1 MNRPYP
7 FHDTAKRGIL
17 LLLLLFPI
25 SLLSAQGWGSWEN
38 GSLLERVYLPAGL
51 SLRLHLLERRAFDAP
66 LLSNLFFERER
77 KGLSVRPGIHTAE
90 GSYDSLEIR
99 WEGLHLLLECA
110 SRDELL
116 AVKITP
122 LERPIRSSA
131 AVLQLGMVWN
141 RPGWVGRKD
150 SALLAETEGRRWTF
164 SASAPAEEEPFL
176 GLTGPFLAFSLDQQP
191 LVITGGSSAP
201 TPPEGERLI
210 WENKERALR
219 EAAAYGE
226 LAPAYSAIQSVLGW
240 NRIYD
245 PKNGRLLS
253 TVGRLWNKEYGGYA
267 LFGWDNF
274 FLPLLSALVDPGR
287 AWDDLREHLKDRT
300 EEGFFPNDSAGNGRK
315 SLDRSQPPVGGIALR
330 ELFKALPDRKALEE
344 SFPLLLKWNRWWPK
358 RRLNK
363 GLLSYGSHPAPN
375 PWEDRAAGTAVGA
388 GYESGTDDS
397 PIYEGV
403 PYNPQTHLLELQ
415 DVGLTSLYI
424 ADCRA
429 LEELALIL
437 GRKGEAQELRRRG
450 RLFRKALEG
459 LWDEESGLYLNR
471 RSDTGERVKRLT
483 PTLFF
488 PLLAGIPEAHA
499 RRMVREHLLNPR
511 EFAIPYPLPSVSA
524 DDPAFPKQR
533 YWKGAVWPPLNYLV
547 WLGLREAGFS
557 GEAKDLAESSLR
569 LFLGEWNR
577 KGWVCENYS
586 ALTGTCDDPRLSSDP
601 FHSWGGLLALP
612 AFAEK
617 TSKHQAR

>member
-1 MNRPYP
+1 MNLYSPLRK
-7 FHDTAKRGIL
+7 TTQLGIF
-17 LLLLLFPI
+17 LLLFLLPV
-25 SLLSAQGWGSWEN
+25 SLLSAPGWGSWEN
-38 GSLLERVYLPAGL
+38 GSLLERVFLPAGL
-51 SLRLHLLERRAFDAP
+51 SLRVHLLERRAFDAP
-66 LLSNLFFERER
+66 LLSNLFFEKEG
-77 KGLSVRPGIHTAE
+77 KGLSVRPGVRTSD
-90 GSYDSLEIR
+90 GSYDSLELR
-99 WEGLHLLLECA
+99 WEGLHLLLESA
-110 SRDELL
+110 SRGELL
-116 AVKITP
+116 AMRITP

-141 RPGWVGRKD
+141 RPGWVGRQGGT
-150 SALLAETEGRRWTF
+150 LMAETEGRRWTL

-176 GLTGPFLAFSLDQQP
+176 GLTGPFLAFSLDRRP
-191 LVITGGSSAP
+191 LVITAGTSPLLPQGG
-201 TPPEGERLI
+201 ELLI
-210 WENKERALR
+210 AENKERAER
-219 EAAAYGE
+219 EAAAYGD
-226 LAPAYSAIQSVLGW
+226 LAPAYSAIRSVLGW

-274 FLPLLSALVDPGR
+274 FLPLLSSLVAPDL
-287 AWDDLREHLKDRT
+287 AWNDLREHLKDRT
-300 EEGFFPNDSAGNGRK
+300 EEGFLPNDSAGNGRK

-330 ELFKALPDRKALEE
+330 ELFRTLPDRKALEE
-344 SFPLLLKWNRWWPK
+344 SFPVLLEWNRWWPK

-375 PWEDRAAGTAVGA
+375 PWKDRAAGTAVGA

-403 PYNPQTHLLELQ
+403 PYNPDTHLLELQ

-429 LEELALIL
+429 LEGLALIL
-437 GRKGEAQELRRRG
+437 GRQEEARKLRKRG
-450 RLFRKALEG
+450 DLFRKALES
-459 LWDEESGLYLNR
+459 LWDEETGLYLSR

-488 PLLAGIPEAHA
+488 PLLAGIPDKHA
-499 RRMVREHLLNPR
+499 RRMVREHLLNPQ
-511 EFAIPYPLPSVSA
+511 EFAIPYSLPSVSA

-547 WLGLREAGFS
+547 WLGLRDAGFP
-557 GEAKDLAESSLR
+557 GEAKALAESSLR

-612 AFAEK
+612 AFAER
-617 TSKHQAR
+617 TSTRPAR